1 MIGWAAVTYE
11 PEGLDE
17 EPGTTDL
24 ADVGSSKSTDQP
36 AAPSTIGSMSPS
48 MPPAPAEIGKREDQQ
63 PIAASGGIEP
73 DIAKTDG
80 AKPDGAEDQAPMAEA
95 EPATSIQPDIAD
107 DSAAAKPAMSGGGS
121 VQPEI
126 AATDS
131 AATKMAAKPAPAPG
145 IAPDIASDDNV
156 DSGTE
161 DQASAEDANAEMAAK
176 MAPAIAAAE
185 TEDPK
190 STAATATDSPAMAK
204 GPAEKTQM
212 AAAAVKPEI
221 ASDKPTEVK
230 PSMAAAIKPDIASDT
245 AAAAQS
251 SGSNIAPDI
260 ASDDEPTETAAIAP
274 DVAQDDIKEEASQTT
289 ESTTESTPPS
299 DDRPGKV
306 VMAPVPDPAI
316 ITDTPKG
323 PLPVISADGRQAWR
337 VYARPFRDDNPD
349 KTLIAIILGG
359 MGMSQSA
366 TNAAIQQLPGEV
378 TLSFAAYARGLPQW
392 ISGARAAGHE
402 VMLQLPMEPLS
413 YPAND
418 PGPHTLLTS
427 LSPAENIDRMEWLLS
442 RFAGYVGVTSF
453 MGSKFTTSP
462 DHLRPILTELK
473 QRGLLFLDTGATR
486 DSVAARLGLE
496 MGLPIAVS
504 DRFVDRRASRVA
516 IDAQLLEL
524 EQIARRSSIAVGIGY
539 PFPVTIERLAAWIPS
554 LAQKGIELAPISA
567 IVDRIHRSRRRPTT
581 QAATTTAG

>member
-17 EPGTTDL
+17 EPGTTDV

-36 AAPSTIGSMSPS
+36 AAPSTTGSMSPS
-48 MPPAPAEIGKREDQQ
+48 MPPAPAEIGKREDRRT
-63 PIAASGGIEP
+63 IAASGGIEP

-95 EPATSIQPDIAD
+95 EPATSIQPDIAAD
-107 DSAAAKPAMSGGGS
+107 DSVAAKPTMSGGGGS

-126 AATDS
+126 AVADS
-131 AATKMAAKPAPAPG
+131 AATK
-145 IAPDIASDDNV
+145 
-156 DSGTE
+156 
-161 DQASAEDANAEMAAK
+161 MAAK

-190 STAATATDSPAMAK
+190 STAATTTDSQAMAQ
-204 GPAEKTQM
+204 GPAAKTLM
-212 AAAAVKPEI
+212 AAAAVKPDI
-221 ASDKPTEVK
+221 ASDKPTQVK

-245 AAAAQS
+245 SAAAQS

-260 ASDDEPTETAAIAP
+260 ATDDAPTETAALAP
-274 DVAQDDIKEEASQTT
+274 DITQDDIKEEASQTT
-289 ESTTESTPPS
+289 ESTTESTPPTN
-299 DDRPGKV
+299 DRSGKV

-378 TLSFAAYARGLPQW
+378 TLSFAAYAPDLPKW

-486 DSVAARLGLE
+486 DSVAARLGVE

-524 EQIARRSSIAVGIGY
+524 EQIARRGSIAVGIGY

-567 IVDRIHRSRRRPTT
+567 IVDRIHRSQRRPST
-581 QAATTTAG
+581 QAATTAG

>member
-1 MIGWAAVTYE
+1 MAQG
-11 PEGLDE
+11 
-17 EPGTTDL
+17 
-24 ADVGSSKSTDQP
+24 P
-36 AAPSTIGSMSPS
+36 AA
-48 MPPAPAEIGKREDQQ
+48 
-63 PIAASGGIEP
+63 
-73 DIAKTDG
+73 KTL
-80 AKPDGAEDQAPMAEA
+80 
-95 EPATSIQPDIAD
+95 
-107 DSAAAKPAMSGGGS
+107 
-121 VQPEI
+121 
-126 AATDS
+126 
-131 AATKMAAKPAPAPG
+131 
-145 IAPDIASDDNV
+145 
-156 DSGTE
+156 
-161 DQASAEDANAEMAAK
+161 
-176 MAPAIAAAE
+176 
-185 TEDPK
+185 
-190 STAATATDSPAMAK
+190 
-204 GPAEKTQM
+204 M
-212 AAAAVKPEI
+212 AAAAVKPDI
-221 ASDKPTEVK
+221 ASDKPTQVK

-245 AAAAQS
+245 SAAAQS

-260 ASDDEPTETAAIAP
+260 ATDDAPTETAALAP
-274 DVAQDDIKEEASQTT
+274 DITQDDIKEEASQTT
-289 ESTTESTPPS
+289 ESTTESTPPTN
-299 DDRPGKV
+299 DRSGKV

-378 TLSFAAYARGLPQW
+378 TLSFAAYAPDLPKW

-486 DSVAARLGLE
+486 DSVAARLGVE

-524 EQIARRSSIAVGIGY
+524 EQIARRGSIAVGIGY

-567 IVDRIHRSRRRPTT
+567 IVDRIHRSQRRPST
-581 QAATTTAG
+581 QAATTAG

>member
-17 EPGTTDL
+17 EPRTTDL

-36 AAPSTIGSMSPS
+36 AAPSTTGSMSPS
-48 MPPAPAEIGKREDQQ
+48 MPPAPAEIGKREDRR

-73 DIAKTDG
+73 EI
-80 AKPDGAEDQAPMAEA
+80 AKPDVAEDQAPMAEA
-95 EPATSIQPDIAD
+95 EPATSIQPDIAAD
-107 DSAAAKPAMSGGGS
+107 DSAAAKPAASGGGGS

-126 AATDS
+126 AVADS

-156 DSGTE
+156 DSGAE
-161 DQASAEDANAEMAAK
+161 DRASAEDANAEMAPK

-190 STAATATDSPAMAK
+190 STAATTTDSPAMAK
-204 GPAEKTQM
+204 GPPEKTQM
-212 AAAAVKPEI
+212 AAAAVKPDI
-221 ASDKPTEVK
+221 ASDKPTQ
-230 PSMAAAIKPDIASDT
+230 AKPDIASDT
-245 AAAAQS
+245 SAAAQS
-251 SGSNIAPDI
+251 SGSNIARDI
-260 ASDDEPTETAAIAP
+260 ATDDEPTETAALAPDIAP
-274 DVAQDDIKEEASQTT
+274 DDIKEEASQTT
-289 ESTTESTPPS
+289 ESTTESTPPTN
-299 DDRPGKV
+299 DRSGKV

-378 TLSFAAYARGLPQW
+378 TLSFAAYAPDLPKW

-486 DSVAARLGLE
+486 DSVAARLGVE

-524 EQIARRSSIAVGIGY
+524 EQIARRGSIAVGIGY

-567 IVDRIHRSRRRPTT
+567 IVDRIHRSQRRRTT
-581 QAATTTAG
+581 KAATTAG